1 MLSCKQTEKEMV
13 AVGLKNGSAIHDSTP
28 VRNEF
33 VEAQDEEVV
42 VFLFFFFLSL
52 SFPSLSHENG
62 LEEK

>member
-1 MLSCKQTEKEMV
+1 MV